1 MFVAHE
7 FWFLFCL
14 FEPIN
19 DQYQGTDVLLSV
31 IVLHVVNLQPQTC
44 EEEKYDIWCL
54 GLLAFLNCVLS

>member
-44 EEEKYDIWCL
+44 EEEKYDI
-54 GLLAFLNCVLS
+54 